1 MQQKQVNG
9 GNVGAQSKNSNMMNN
24 GDHVP
29 NRLNGQ
35 QISAKNTK
43 VELEVGQ
50 QKMNE
55 ANEGSKPPIQTFE
68 NPSFNEL
75 LAKEGR
81 PAKPTVELAQA
92 FIMSNNFKEAAA
104 ITNGSQILNGGS
116 TNGTDISTAAVAG
129 EKVGSAPSAIDT
141 G

>member
-1 MQQKQVNG
+1 MQQKLLNG
-9 GNVGAQSKNSNMMNN
+9 GSVGAQSKNSNMMNN

-43 VELEVGQ
+43 VELEVAH
-50 QKMNE
+50 QKMKE
-55 ANEGSKPPIQTFE
+55 GNEGSKPPIQTFE

-116 TNGTDISTAAVAG
+116 TAAVAG
-129 EKVGSAPSAIDT
+129 EKVGSAPAAIDT